1 MKRKYLDRHD
11 WERVIDRR
19 YYEKYIST
27 LDYTGYVSLL
37 HIDEVTDPLII
48 EVNGHNKILADKGM
62 KWLQFL
68 PDEKKYAVS
77 IMIDANKNVLQWYF
91 DIIKESGLE
100 NGKVFFDDLY
110 LDVVHLPNHMTIL
123 IDEDDLEEALSSGTI
138 NKADYDLAYKEANRL
153 MNELKNGENHI
164 VNNWMMYLNQLD
176 LRVTCRQNLET

>member
-1 MKRKYLDRHD
+1 MLD
-11 WERVIDRR
+11 
-19 YYEKYIST
+19 
-27 LDYTGYVSLL
+27 
-37 HIDEVTDPLII
+37 
-48 EVNGHNKILADKGM
+48 DKG
-62 KWLQFL
+62 
-68 PDEKKYAVS
+68 E
-77 IMIDANKNVLQWYF
+77 VLQWYF

-123 IDEDDLEEALSSGTI
+123 IDEDDLEEALSFGTI
-138 NKADYDLAYKEANRL
+138 NKADYDLAYKEAYRL